1 MFGDKYVSEKEGVAT
16 IVCELAWS
24 FQLGSDG
31 VRQKIRLLH
40 CLSENKVTI
49 GTTKIS
55 TIPISQPR
63 SPRVLML
70 GQELDALLEVCGGGH
85 SSVAS
90 ICRQIHEHFH
100 LVVSLPPKFS
110 FKCKFAF
117 PL

>member
-55 TIPISQPR
+55 TIPISQLIK
-63 SPRVLML
+63 S
-70 GQELDALLEVCGGGH
+70 EVCLFIYT
-85 SSVAS
+85 V
-90 ICRQIHEHFH
+90 
-100 LVVSLPPKFS
+100 LVSL
-110 FKCKFAF
+110 
-117 PL
+117 

>member
-31 VRQKIRLLH
+31 VRQKIRLFH

-55 TIPISQPR
+55 TIPMSQLIK
-63 SPRVLML
+63 S
-70 GQELDALLEVCGGGH
+70 EVCLFIYYSFGLP
-85 SSVAS
+85 
-90 ICRQIHEHFH
+90 
-100 LVVSLPPKFS
+100 LV
-110 FKCKFAF
+110 FATF
-117 PL
+117 Q